1 MESEDFLNLATRAKR
16 VLLFVVLAVVVGLLF
31 FWREVAMVGLR
42 CFWREVVVVRLGVF
56 GIEVDLVVVWAEAN
70 RPWRE
75 EVVVVGW
82 GVLGSEVGLAAVA
95 NRPWRRRQT
104 EEDMM
109 VLLSLATRKMKRGGV

>member
-16 VLLFVVLAVVVGLLF
+16 VLLLVVLAVVVVVVDLLF
-31 FWREVAMVGLR
+31 FWREVAMLGLR
-42 CFWREVVVVRLGVF
+42 CFRREVVVVRLGVF
-56 GIEVDLVVVWAEAN
+56 GSEVDLVVVWAEAN

-75 EVVVVGW
+75 VVVVVGW
-82 GVLGSEVGLAAVA
+82 EVLGSEEGLAAVA

-109 VLLSLATRKMKRGGV
+109 VC